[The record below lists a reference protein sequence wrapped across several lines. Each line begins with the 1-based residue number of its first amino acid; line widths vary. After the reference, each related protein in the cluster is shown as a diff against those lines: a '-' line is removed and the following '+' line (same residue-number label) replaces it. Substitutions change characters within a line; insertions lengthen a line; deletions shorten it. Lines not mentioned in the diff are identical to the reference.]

1 VGGIASMIEQL
12 VEDHTELRQGFK
24 NLQMAVKA
32 TNLIKKI
39 KVRNR
44 SNKYNI
50 HFFGFSFTQLQG
62 RLAVNDVK
70 RYFEILEE
78 FHTGQTSIVK
88 MVEEVPIAC

>member
-1 VGGIASMIEQL
+1 MGGIASRIEQL
-12 VEDHTELRQGFK
+12 VEDHTELREGFK

-39 KVRNR
+39 EVRNR

-50 HFFGFSFTQLQG
+50 HFFGFSFKQLQG

-70 RYFEILEE
+70 RYFEIVQE
-78 FHTGQTSIVK
+78 FRTGHTSIVK
-88 MVEEVPIAC
+88 MVEEVPMAC